1 VSFEPLLAGHAA
13 KMIGFTVIRDLKLG
27 CLFIQNNAA
36 NRIFWH
42 YFTLNL
48 IERVDLLLI
57 MISGEKIKM
66 KK

>member
-13 KMIGFTVIRDLKLG
+13 KMIGFTLVGDLKLG